1 MDQPTGT
8 AHSLQMTAMLV
19 SANFRID
26 PKSGDPSYA
35 LIFVYPS
42 GYDEYLKQLSA
53 GAADLYING
62 VLAGQSVKIVGLTM
76 KPETADEDAE
86 YRVKMKLDGGDAMRF
101 HIGSLAP
108 NPAVELRMVSTQMPL
123 FSQ

>member
-1 MDQPTGT
+1 MDEPTGT

-19 SANFRID
+19 SANFRIN
-26 PKSGDPSYA
+26 PKSGDPSYTMV
-35 LIFVYPS
+35 FVYPA

-62 VLAGQSVKIVGLTM
+62 QIAGQSVKIEGLTM
-76 KPETADEDAE
+76 KPETPDEDAE
-86 YRVKMKLDGGDAMRF
+86 YRVKLKLDGGDATRF
-101 HIGSLAP
+101 HIGSLAA
-108 NPAVELRMVSTQMPL
+108 NPTVELRMVSTQMPL